1 MKITSAEFIASA
13 ATYDQCPAPSV
24 PEFAFIGRSNVG
36 KSSLLNL
43 LTNHSKLAH
52 VSNTPGRT
60 QLLNF
65 FLINK
70 RLAFVDMPG
79 YGYAKVAKERREQF
93 IELVTEYITGR
104 EALRCVFV
112 LIDSSI
118 PAQKI
123 DLEFVQWV
131 MGEGIPFVLIFTK
144 TDKASPTKV
153 ARHIKE
159 FGDKVLEFSVNLPMM
174 FQCSAHHKTGVD
186 EVLNLVR
193 KVVDKKD

>member
-1 MKITSAEFIASA
+1 MKITSTDLV
-13 ATYDQCPAPSV
+13 ATVGDIEQCPMPSV

-43 LTNHSKLAH
+43 LTNHSKLAY

-60 QLLNF
+60 QVLNF

-70 RLAFVDMPG
+70 RWCFVDMPG

-93 IELVTEYITGR
+93 IELVTEYITSR
-104 EALRCVFV
+104 ETLRCVFV

-118 PAQKI
+118 PAQRI

-131 MGEGIPFVLIFTK
+131 MGEGIPFVLVFTK

-153 ARHIKE
+153 ARHMKE

-174 FQCSAHHKTGVD
+174 FQCSALRKTGVD
-186 EVLNLVR
+186 EILDLVR
-193 KVVDKKD
+193 KVIDKKD

>member
-1 MKITSAEFIASA
+1 MKITTAEIEITAGLLE
-13 ATYDQCPAPSV
+13 QCPPPTL

-60 QLLNF
+60 QTLNF
-65 FLINK
+65 FLINN
-70 RLAFVDMPG
+70 RWRFVDMPG
-79 YGYAKVAKERREQF
+79 YGYAKVAKDRREQF
-93 IELVTEYITGR
+93 IELVTDYITSR
-104 EALRCVFV
+104 ETLRCVFV

-131 MGEGIPFVLIFTK
+131 MGEGIPFVLVFTK

-153 ARHIKE
+153 ARHMKE

-174 FQCSAHHKTGVD
+174 FQSSALRKTGVD
-186 EVLNLVR
+186 EILDLVR

>member
-1 MKITSAEFIASA
+1 MKIISADLEASA
-13 ATYDQCPAPSV
+13 AKVEQCPAPSV

-43 LTNHSKLAH
+43 LTNRTKLAY

-70 RLAFVDMPG
+70 RFRFVDMPG
-79 YGYAKVAKERREQF
+79 YGYAKVAKTRREQF
-93 IELVTEYITGR
+93 IELVTEYITER
-104 EALRCVFV
+104 ETLCCVFV

-131 MGEGIPFVLIFTK
+131 MGEGMPFVLVFTK

-153 ARHIKE
+153 ALHMKE

-174 FQCSAHHKTGVD
+174 FQCSALRKSGVD
-186 EVLNLVR
+186 EILDLVQKVL
-193 KVVDKKD
+193 DKKD

>member
-1 MKITSAEFIASA
+1 MKITTAEIEITAGRLE
-13 ATYDQCPAPSV
+13 QCPPPTL

-43 LTNHSKLAH
+43 LTNHGKLAH

-60 QLLNF
+60 QTLNF

-70 RLAFVDMPG
+70 RWRFVDMPG

-93 IELVTEYITGR
+93 IELVTDYITSR
-104 EALRCVFV
+104 ESLRCVFV

-131 MGEGIPFVLIFTK
+131 MGEGIPFVLVFTK

-153 ARHIKE
+153 ARHMKE
-159 FGDKVLEFSVNLPMM
+159 FGDQVLEFSVNLPMM
-174 FQCSAHHKTGVD
+174 FQSSALRKTGVD
-186 EVLNLVR
+186 EILDLVR
-193 KVVDKKD
+193 KVVDKND